1 MCDRQEKQR
10 SGSFMAPE
18 GTGREEMKNASE
30 SSSLNNAGITSETIH
45 FEKTKLIHFIVP
57 SL

>member
-1 MCDRQEKQR
+1 
-10 SGSFMAPE
+10 MAPE
-18 GTGREEMKNASE
+18 GTGREEMKNVSE
-30 SSSLNNAGITSETIH
+30 SSSLKNAGITSETID